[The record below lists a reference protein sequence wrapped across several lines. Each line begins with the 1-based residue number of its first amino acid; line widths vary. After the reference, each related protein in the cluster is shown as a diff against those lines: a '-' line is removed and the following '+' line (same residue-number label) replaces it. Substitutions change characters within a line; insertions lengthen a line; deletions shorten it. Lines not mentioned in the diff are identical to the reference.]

1 MSSLEEIR
9 ENRLKKLEIL
19 NKAGIQGYPVASKQ
33 DMVLSQV
40 IEKFDK
46 LSKSKKTLSLV
57 GRVMSL
63 RSQGALVFL
72 NFDDGTARFQ
82 ALIKKD
88 TVGDK
93 IFSLFTETIDVGD
106 FIELKGFL
114 FATKRGEK
122 TLEATEWKIL
132 AKSIRQLPEKWHGLQ
147 DMEERLRHRYLDT
160 LMSEEV
166 KTRFILR
173 SKMISLI
180 RAFYD
185 KAGYI
190 EVETPR
196 LQSVPG
202 GATARPFVTHH
213 NALDVD
219 FYLTIAQELYLKKLL
234 VGGFTKVYEIGRKFR
249 NEGIDVT
256 HNPEF
261 TMLESNEAYA
271 DAKGQR
277 QFVEKLFKFLVKR
290 LFRGSG
296 VIHDEKIL
304 NFEQKFAIVTFYD
317 LLKRNALIPSPE
329 SITRKDAILTA
340 KRLNVDVDESEAL
353 EKILDNIYKKTCRP
367 KLIQPTF
374 IIDYPVSFNPFAK
387 RKQDD
392 SSLIDRFQ
400 LVIGGIEVVNA
411 FS

>member
-132 AKSIRQLPEKWHGLQ
+132 AKNIRHLPEK
-147 DMEERLRHRYLDT
+147 
-160 LMSEEV
+160 
-166 KTRFILR
+166 
-173 SKMISLI
+173 
-180 RAFYD
+180 
-185 KAGYI
+185 
-190 EVETPR
+190 
-196 LQSVPG
+196 
-202 GATARPFVTHH
+202 
-213 NALDVD
+213 
-219 FYLTIAQELYLKKLL
+219 
-234 VGGFTKVYEIGRKFR
+234 
-249 NEGIDVT
+249 
-256 HNPEF
+256 
-261 TMLESNEAYA
+261 
-271 DAKGQR
+271 
-277 QFVEKLFKFLVKR
+277 
-290 LFRGSG
+290 
-296 VIHDEKIL
+296 
-304 NFEQKFAIVTFYD
+304 
-317 LLKRNALIPSPE
+317 
-329 SITRKDAILTA
+329 
-340 KRLNVDVDESEAL
+340 
-353 EKILDNIYKKTCRP
+353 
-367 KLIQPTF
+367 
-374 IIDYPVSFNPFAK
+374 
-387 RKQDD
+387 
-392 SSLIDRFQ
+392 
-400 LVIGGIEVVNA
+400 
-411 FS
+411 